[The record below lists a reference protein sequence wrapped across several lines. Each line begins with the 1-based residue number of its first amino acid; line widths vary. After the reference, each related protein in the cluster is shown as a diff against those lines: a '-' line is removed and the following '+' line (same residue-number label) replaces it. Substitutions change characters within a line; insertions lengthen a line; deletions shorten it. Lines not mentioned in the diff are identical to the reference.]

1 LNEPYQ
7 TFAFMERAKIPDEM
21 AERALDLPDD
31 ERKELFRQWFAGVTE
46 PPEAGLPP
54 ES

>member
-7 TFAFMERAKIPDEM
+7 TFAFLERAKVPDDIV
-21 AERALDLPDD
+21 ERALDLPDE
-31 ERKELFRQWFAGVTE
+31 ERQELFRRWFAEVTE
-46 PPEAGLPP
+46 PPEAGLPG